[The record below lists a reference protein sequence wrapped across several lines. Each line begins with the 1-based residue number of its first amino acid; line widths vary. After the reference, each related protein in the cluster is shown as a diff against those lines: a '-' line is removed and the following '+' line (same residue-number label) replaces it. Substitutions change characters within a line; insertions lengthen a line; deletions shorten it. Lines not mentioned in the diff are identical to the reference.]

1 MRQRRLTRR
10 LADSV
15 TGPAFEQQLRDDAA
29 ACESVLEGLLTTAAG
44 PATRLSAAMRYAVLN
59 GGKRMRAALVMG
71 AARLMQ
77 GGAQGGAE
85 DAALDRRMLRV
96 AAAVECLHAYS
107 LVHDDVPAMDDA
119 ATRRG
124 QPSTHLAF
132 DEATAILAGDA
143 LQTMAFE
150 ILADPLTHPDPA
162 VRVALVM
169 ELAQAAGAA
178 GMAGGQ
184 MLDIEAEA
192 TSFDLEQTKTMQMM
206 KTGALISCAVVSGG
220 LVGGADSQLLTAL
233 RAYAR
238 QLGLAFQIADDLLD
252 YRGDAAVLGKP
263 AGQDALRGKAGFVT
277 LMGYEQAAAAAQAM
291 IDTANAALMPWQNT
305 AGYLQNLATF
315 AITRKR

>member
-1 MRQRRLTRR
+1 M
-10 LADSV
+10 

-77 GGAQGGAE
+77 GGAQDE
-85 DAALDRRMLRV
+85 ALDRRMVRV

-107 LVHDDVPAMDDA
+107 LVHDDLPAMDDA

-169 ELAQAAGAA
+169 ELAQAGGAA

-192 TSFDLEQTKTMQMM
+192 TSFDLDQTKTMQMM
-206 KTGALISCAVVSGG
+206 KTGALMSCAVVSGG
-220 LVGGADSQLLTAL
+220 LVGGADPQLLTAL

-252 YRGDAAVLGKP
+252 YRGDATVLGKP
-263 AGQDALRGKAGFVT
+263 AGQDAVRGKAGFVN
-277 LMGYEQAAAAAQAM
+277 LMGYEQAAAAAQQM
-291 IDTANAALMPWQNT
+291 IDAANGALMPWQNT

>member
-1 MRQRRLTRR
+1 LTRR

-29 ACESVLEGLLTTAAG
+29 ACESVLEGLLKTAAG

-71 AARLMQ
+71 AARLTQ
-77 GGAQGGAE
+77 GGAVE
-85 DAALDRRMLRV
+85 TALDRRMLRV

-107 LVHDDVPAMDDA
+107 LVHDDLPAMDDA

-169 ELAQAAGAA
+169 ELAKAAGGA

-192 TSFDLEQTKTMQMM
+192 TSFDLDQTKTMQMM
-206 KTGALISCAVVSGG
+206 KTGALMSCAVVSGG
-220 LVGGADSQLLTAL
+220 LVGGADPQLLTAL

-252 YRGDAAVLGKP
+252 YRGDATVLGKP
-263 AGQDALRGKAGFVT
+263 AGQDAVRGKAGFVT
-277 LMGYEQAAAAAQAM
+277 LMGYEQAAAAAQQM
-291 IDTANAALMPWQNT
+291 IDAANGELMPWQNT

>member
-44 PATRLSAAMRYAVLN
+44 PAKRLSAAMRYAVLN

-77 GGAQGGAE
+77 GGTE
-85 DAALDRRMLRV
+85 DAVLDRRMLRV

-107 LVHDDVPAMDDA
+107 LVHDDLPAMDDA

-150 ILADPLTHPDPA
+150 ILAHPLTHPDPA

-252 YRGDAAVLGKP
+252 YRGDATVLGKP
-263 AGQDALRGKAGFVT
+263 AGQDAVRGKAGFVT
-277 LMGYEQAAAAAQAM
+277 LMGYEQAAAAAQQM
-291 IDTANAALMPWQNT
+291 IDAANAALMPWQNT

>member
-29 ACESVLEGLLTTAAG
+29 ACESVLEGLLTTVAG

-71 AARLMQ
+71 AARLTQ

-85 DAALDRRMLRV
+85 DAALDRPMLRV

-107 LVHDDVPAMDDA
+107 LVHDDLPAMDDA

-162 VRVALVM
+162 VRAALVM

-206 KTGALISCAVVSGG
+206 KTGALMSCAGVLGG
-220 LVGGADSQLLTAL
+220 LVGGADSQLLTAP

>member
-1 MRQRRLTRR
+1 MRQRRLIRR
-10 LADSV
+10 LADRV
-15 TGPAFEQQLRDDAA
+15 TGASFEQQLRDDAA

-44 PATRLSAAMRYAVLN
+44 PAKRLSAAMRYAVLN

-71 AARLMQ
+71 AARLTQ
-77 GGAQGGAE
+77 CGAV
-85 DAALDRRMLRV
+85 DTALDRRMLRV

-107 LVHDDVPAMDDA
+107 LVHDDLPAMDDA

-169 ELAQAAGAA
+169 ELAKAAGGA

-192 TSFDLEQTKTMQMM
+192 TSFDLDQTKTMQMM
-206 KTGALISCAVVSGG
+206 KTGALMSCAVVSGG
-220 LVGGADSQLLTAL
+220 LVGGADPQLLTAL

-252 YRGDAAVLGKP
+252 YRGDATVLGKP
-263 AGQDALRGKAGFVT
+263 AGQDAVRGKAGFVN
-277 LMGYEQAAAAAQAM
+277 LMGYEQAAAAAQQM
-291 IDTANAALMPWQNT
+291 IDAANAALMPWQNT

-315 AITRKR
+315 AISRKR

>member
-44 PATRLSAAMRYAVLN
+44 PATRLSAAKRYAVLN

-77 GGAQGGAE
+77 GGAQDE
-85 DAALDRRMLRV
+85 ALDRRMVRV

-107 LVHDDVPAMDDA
+107 LVHDDLPAMDDA

-206 KTGALISCAVVSGG
+206 KTGALMSCAVVSGG